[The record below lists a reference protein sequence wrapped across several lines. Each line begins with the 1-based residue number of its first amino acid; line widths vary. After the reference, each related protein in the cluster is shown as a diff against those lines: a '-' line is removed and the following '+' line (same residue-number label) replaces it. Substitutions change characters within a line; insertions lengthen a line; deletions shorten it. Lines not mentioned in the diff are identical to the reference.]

1 MGGKVFLYVGCL
13 GRHQLRAGCG
23 GWFCLKRLV
32 SNQAAQFPLPPTN
45 KVCQHWS
52 VCLLCQPGR
61 IPTLLIHLPWCCG
74 RRVLSKPLGYGWRAP
89 HAAVLAATLAVD
101 ARRRYQFPYRSPLT
115 TTERVLIVN
124 DSAMKGNRSVQH
136 VCDLVSVAR
145 LPHLAS
151 SLLATQP
158 RGERANKEPLDGHS
172 PRSAIVQ

>member
-1 MGGKVFLYVGCL
+1 MSIKLPSSHFPPQIKSVNTGSCAFS
-13 GRHQLRAGCG
+13 AN
-23 GWFCLKRLV
+23 LV
-32 SNQAAQFPLPPTN
+32 EYRP
-45 KVCQHWS
+45 C
-52 VCLLCQPGR
+52 R
-61 IPTLLIHLPWCCG
+61 YLPWCCG

-101 ARRRYQFPYRSPLT
+101 ARRRYQSPYRSPPT

-158 RGERANKEPLDGHS
+158 RGERANKEPLDGPS
-172 PRSAIVQ
+172 PRSAIIQ